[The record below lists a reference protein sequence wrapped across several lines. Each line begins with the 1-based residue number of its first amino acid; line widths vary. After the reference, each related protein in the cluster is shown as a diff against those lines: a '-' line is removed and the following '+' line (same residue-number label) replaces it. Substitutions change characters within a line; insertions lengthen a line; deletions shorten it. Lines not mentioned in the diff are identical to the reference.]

1 MNQEHLFV
9 ESLPKSVH
17 KSVNWK
23 INRAKASIRATI
35 FARNPITKGVT
46 STIENISMFY
56 QIEFHWSSYH
66 IITYNYVRDITY
78 YTNLIENLYW
88 IAILQFFQWIL
99 THAFLLIVYPFCF
112 KNILWMGRTYNA
124 FMQMK

>member
-66 IITYNYVRDITY
+66 IIAYDHFYFSPN
-78 YTNLIENLYW
+78 E
-88 IAILQFFQWIL
+88 IAN
-99 THAFLLIVYPFCF
+99 ARYGVS
-112 KNILWMGRTYNA
+112 NILLGEKLCNHLPIN
-124 FMQMK
+124 